1 MNEIIASLA
10 IVAVAGIGAQ
20 WLAWRLAIPAIAVL
34 LGAGFLLGP
43 ASGALQ
49 PQEIFGEMLRPA
61 VALGVAV
68 ILFEGGLSL
77 NFQRIAGVSKGV
89 WRLVLLSAP
98 IGFGLGAL
106 NGYYVA
112 GLSWPSALVFA
123 GILIVT
129 GPTVIIPLLRQARLE
144 RRPAALLR
152 WEAILADPLGALLA
166 VFVFEGY
173 LIYDGEHGFWPLAI
187 RAIAGLVIGG
197 IGGWLLGRG
206 LVRAFAKGWVPE
218 FLKVPLILV
227 CVIGAYALSDVV
239 LEESGLLTVTVLG
252 VVLGNS
258 RLASLEEIKRFK
270 EAITIV
276 LVSSVFIVLT
286 ASVEFSTLAEFGER
300 DFFFL
305 LVLLFLVRPLAVIFG
320 TFGAHLS
327 WKERLLIG
335 WIAPRG
341 IVAVAVSGLFATLL
355 MHYGVED
362 GHRLGVLSFAV
373 VAVTV
378 FAHGFTLGPLARWLG
393 LSQGGELGIVFVGSS
408 RFSTALAVK
417 LKSLGV
423 STLIV
428 DRNWG
433 KLRLARHAGLD
444 NYYGDVLSEE
454 VENLLPLEAY
464 SALFAMTDNDDY
476 NALVSTN
483 FASFYGREA
492 IFQFAPPEERSE
504 RERFRRV
511 VAVGGRSFLS
521 ADQGYGFLES
531 RVREGWS
538 IKASELTQAYDWAA
552 CQEALPEG
560 GLFLFIISANKRLR
574 LISDAESSAPGA
586 GAVVLSLVPK
596 EVAIATAKANS
607 SGQ

>member
-34 LGAGFLLGP
+34 LAAGFLLGP
-43 ASGALQ
+43 ASGVLQ
-49 PQEIFGEMLRPA
+49 PQTIFGEMLRPA

-187 RAIAGLVIGG
+187 RAIAGLMIGG
-197 IGGWLLGRG
+197 VGGWLLGRG

-276 LVSSVFIVLT
+276 LVSSVFVVLT

-305 LVLLFLVRPLAVIFG
+305 LVLLFLVRPLAVICG

-341 IVAVAVSGLFATLL
+341 IVAVAVSGLFAALL
-355 MHYGVED
+355 VSYGVED

-373 VAVTV
+373 VTVTV
-378 FAHGFTLGPLARWLG
+378 LAHGFTLGPLARRLG
-393 LSQGGELGIVFVGSS
+393 LSRGGELGIVLVGSS

-464 SALFAMTDNDDY
+464 SALFAITDNDDY

-483 FASFYGREA
+483 FGSFYGREA

-511 VAVGGRSFLS
+511 VAVGGRSFLG

-538 IKASELTQAYDWAA
+538 IKASELKQTYDWAA

-560 GLFLFIISANKRLR
+560 GVFLFIISANKRLR
-574 LISDAESSAPGA
+574 LVSDAKSSPPGV

-596 EVAIATAKANS
+596 DVAIATAKANS
-607 SGQ
+607 GGQ